1 MEGKRGRQEQA
12 GPWTETWRGTIAATL
27 FPTRNPTHL
36 GDGGTAAETSLE
48 SLLGKHRTLPVEKKD
63 GSDHLGAYFI
73 KIWNIKMARY
83 NTKMKLISITAWK
96 SMMKGDIYQA
106 NSKEF
111 IFLCWWRLLLDIN
124 KNLFFFF
131 FWGIVEGSIFEA
143 LKTLSIHTRI
153 LSSLGGGGNPFHSSY
168 ERNRN
173 CRQW

>member
-131 FWGIVEGSIFEA
+131 FLRYSWRIYFWSTENIIYPHQNTFILGRGGES
-143 LKTLSIHTRI
+143 LS
-153 LSSLGGGGNPFHSSY
+153 L
-168 ERNRN
+168 
-173 CRQW
+173 

>member
-153 LSSLGGGGNPFHSSY
+153 LSSLGGGGGESLSL
-168 ERNRN
+168 
-173 CRQW
+173 